1 MEVYISINGVL
12 RNFIQKFEYHYNDH
26 FLETEPDP
34 NAPVEEN
41 PFEYRINYPIRNG
54 KLLESFTFQSQ
65 DELDVFLYVEYALEI
80 FGYAGVSYATAV
92 TDLNK
97 LIHKNENINFTVIG
111 LDEFGKSRP
120 ATLFFLSKNAFT
132 GNNIRFISSKDIK
145 DEWKKCDIWITDDEE
160 ILNKCPRNKKVIKFN
175 TDYNKHFN
183 SNIEINNLTKIDEL
197 CLMSLEKTTTLMLM
211 KSLGNAVL
219 NIFQVTLKKM
229 RISQLKMKTEKQY

>member
-12 RNFIQKFEYHYNDH
+12 RNFLQKFEYHYNDH
-26 FLETEPDP
+26 FIETEPDP

-41 PFEYRINYPIRNG
+41 PFEYRIKFPIRNG
-54 KLLESFTFQSQ
+54 NLLESFTFQSQ

-145 DEWKKCDIWITDDEE
+145 DEWKKCDVWITDDKK
-160 ILNKCPRNKKVIKFN
+160 IIDLCPRNKVAIKFN
-175 TDYNKHFN
+175 TNYNEHFTYN
-183 SNIEINNLTKIDEL
+183 NEINNLTNIDEL
-197 CLMSLEKTTTLMLM
+197 CLIFSEKTITSTLMRSLKSAAQTMGRKILM
-211 KSLGNAVL
+211 KKN
-219 NIFQVTLKKM
+219 N
-229 RISQLKMKTEKQY
+229 